1 MMKPQVRT
9 LENGLT
15 VASDPV
21 PTLETVALGVWVDVG
36 ARHEKADEN
45 GITHL
50 IEHMVFKGTK
60 TRSAR
65 AIAEEIESRG
75 GFLNAYTSRDQTCFH
90 ARVLKDDV
98 ALATDIIADLVR
110 NPLFAEDELAREKD
124 VVLQEIGQAADTPD
138 DIIFDHLQAQ
148 AFADQPLGRPVLG
161 TPKTVKAMGRAQVAA
176 YQRRAYVPQRMIFAA
191 SGAISHDRATKLA
204 GKFLGDAPPG
214 RAAKSA
220 RAKFTGGDY
229 RSEEKL
235 EQAHVAFCVE
245 GVAASDPRAM
255 TAQIFSLLFGG
266 GMSSRLFQELREK
279 RGLCYEIHSF
289 SGSHAETGL
298 FGVYAGTSAQGI
310 GELVPLVI
318 DELERATRDVT
329 EEEVARA
336 KAQMRSSLAMG
347 LESPMARCEMM
358 AGHLHTWGRILT
370 LAEIRKKIE
379 AVTAKEVRDFA
390 RHLMAS
396 GKPAIAALGPVRKL
410 ESHARLSARFG

>member
-1 MMKPQVRT
+1 MKPQVHK
-9 LENGLT
+9 LANGLT
-15 VASDPV
+15 IASDPV

-36 ARHEKADEN
+36 ARHEKAEEN

-90 ARVLKDDV
+90 ARVLKDDA
-98 ALATDIIADLVR
+98 ALAADIIADLVR

-161 TPKTVKAMGRAQVAA
+161 TPRTVKALSRKDIAA
-176 YQRRAYVPQRMIFAA
+176 YQRHAYVPKRMIFAA
-191 SGAISHDRATKLA
+191 SGAISHDRAARLA
-204 GKFLGDAPPG
+204 GKLLGDAPSGKASKP
-214 RAAKSA
+214 A
-220 RAKFTGGDY
+220 RARFTGGEY
-229 RSEEKL
+229 RSEQKL
-235 EQAHVAFCVE
+235 EQAHVAFCIE
-245 GVAASDPRAM
+245 GVAANDPGAM

-318 DELERATRDVT
+318 GELERAARDVT

-358 AGHLHTWGRILT
+358 AGHLHTWGRILP
-370 LAEIRKKIE
+370 LSEIREKIE
-379 AVTAKEVRDFA
+379 AVTTRNVRAFA
-390 RHLMAS
+390 HHLMTT

>member
-1 MMKPQVRT
+1 MKPHVTR
-9 LENGLT
+9 LGNGLT
-15 VASDPV
+15 IASDPM

-36 ARHEKADEN
+36 ARHEKAAEN

-90 ARVLKDDV
+90 ARVLKDDA
-98 ALATDIIADLVR
+98 ALAADIIADLVR
-110 NPLFAEDELAREKD
+110 NPLFADDELVREKD

-148 AFADQPLGRPVLG
+148 AFPDQPLGRPVLG
-161 TPKTVKAMGRAQVAA
+161 SPATVKALTQGHIAA
-176 YQRRAYVPQRMIFAA
+176 WQRRAYVPSRMIFAA
-191 SGAISHDRATKLA
+191 SGAITHDRARKIA
-204 GKFLGDAPPG
+204 EKCFGDAEKGKPAG
-214 RAAKSA
+214 HA
-220 RAKFTGGDY
+220 RAKYRGGDF
-229 RSEEKL
+229 RRTQKL

-245 GVAASDPRAM
+245 GVAADDPRAPA
-255 TAQIFSLLFGG
+255 AQIFSLLFGG

-289 SGSHAETGL
+289 SGSHADTGL

-310 GELVPLVI
+310 GELMPLVI
-318 DELERATRDVT
+318 GELERAARDVSQA
-329 EEEVARA
+329 ELDRA

-347 LESPMARCEMM
+347 LESPMTRCELM
-358 AGHLHTWGRILT
+358 AGHLHTWGRILSVAEMRAKVASVT
-370 LAEIRKKIE
+370 LED
-379 AVTAKEVRDFA
+379 VRGFA
-390 RHLMAS
+390 AHLLRT
-396 GKPAIAALGPVRKL
+396 GKPAIAALGPVRRL
-410 ESHARLSARFG
+410 ESHASLSRRFG

>member
-1 MMKPQVRT
+1 MKPHVRT
-9 LENGLT
+9 LANGLT
-15 VASDPV
+15 IASDPI

-36 ARHEKADEN
+36 ARHEKEHEN

-65 AIAEEIESRG
+65 AIAEEIENRG
-75 GFLNAYTSRDQTCFH
+75 GFLNAYTSREQTCFH

-98 ALATDIIADLVR
+98 ALAADIIADLVR
-110 NPLFAEDELAREKD
+110 NPLFAEDELVREKD

-148 AFADQPLGRPVLG
+148 AFAGQALGRPVLG
-161 TPKTVKAMGRAQVAA
+161 TPATVKSLGRTDVAGF
-176 YQRRAYVPQRMIFAA
+176 QRRAYVPARMIFAA
-191 SGAISHDRATKLA
+191 SGAITHDRAAKLA
-204 GKFLGDAPPG
+204 ERLLGDAPSGKP
-214 RAAKSA
+214 AKPA
-220 RAKFTGGDY
+220 RAKYTGGDY
-229 RSEEKL
+229 RSEQKL
-235 EQAHVAFCVE
+235 EQAHVALCVE
-245 GVAASDPRAM
+245 GVAADDPRAM

-298 FGVYAGTSAQGI
+298 FGIYAGTSAMGI
-310 GELVPLVI
+310 AELVPLVI
-318 DELERATRDVT
+318 GELERAARDISD
-329 EEEVARA
+329 EEVSRA

-358 AGHLHTWGRILT
+358 AGHLHTWGRILP
-370 LAEIRKKIE
+370 LSEIRARIE
-379 AVTAKEVRDFA
+379 AVTTQEVRAFA
-390 RHLMAS
+390 SHLMAS
-396 GKPAIAALGPVRKL
+396 GKPAMAALGPVRKL
-410 ESHARLSARFG
+410 ESHAKLSARFG